1 MTEPTPVVYIE
12 DNADNVLLMRR
23 ILERRPTFQLHS
35 APSGEEGLD
44 LVRRLHPA
52 LVMMDLNVEGL
63 SGLDLLRDLRAL
75 PESEGVP
82 IVVVSGDSARSRAA
96 SLQAAGATEVVEKP
110 FRVDALLQTVDR
122 LTR

>member
-35 APSGEEGLD
+35 AASGEEGLD
-44 LVRRLHPA
+44 LVRRLHPG

-75 PESEGVP
+75 PECQGVP
-82 IVVVSGDSARSRAA
+82 IVVVSGDSARSREA
-96 SLQAAGATEVVEKP
+96 SLQAAGATEVMEKP
-110 FRVDALLQTVDR
+110 FRIDVLLQTVDR
-122 LTR
+122 LAR